1 MKATNLST
9 EELLDRERKARVDA
23 EAAQQRLQFLF
34 QATSALFAR
43 PLTGAS
49 KLNTLAQLAV
59 PHVADWCLVDIV
71 NRGDALSRVAATH
84 WDPARASAATHLVG
98 RFGYDPAAPAGAGF
112 AMRTGTAQII
122 DDLTE
127 SAGLVSASDSLRV
140 LHGLGAKSVALVPL
154 MGTQAPLGVVSFAFA
169 ESHRSYSSE
178 ELELL
183 QDLCARAA
191 WAVENAML
199 HEQTQR
205 AVRARDDLLAVVSH
219 DLRNPLSTISMA
231 ANLLRKGA
239 DNREKTLR
247 NAERIGRA
255 AGQMERLISDL
266 LDLAAIESAHLRV
279 EQSTWRVAT
288 LVAEAMELMGPL
300 ARERQLQ
307 LQAVVADGEANVM
320 CNRDRTLQVFSNLI
334 GNAVKF
340 TPQGGTITVR
350 VEPEERVVRVSV
362 EDTGPGIP
370 PEQLP
375 HIFNRYWQARRS
387 DRRGVG
393 LGLSIANGIIAAQG
407 GRIWVESTVGSGT
420 AFRFTL
426 RRAD

>member
-1 MKATNLST
+1 M
-9 EELLDRERKARVDA
+9 
-23 EAAQQRLQFLF
+23 
-34 QATSALFAR
+34 
-43 PLTGAS
+43 
-49 KLNTLAQLAV
+49 
-59 PHVADWCLVDIV
+59 
-71 NRGDALSRVAATH
+71 
-84 WDPARASAATHLVG
+84 
-98 RFGYDPAAPAGAGF
+98 
-112 AMRTGTAQII
+112 
-122 DDLTE
+122 
-127 SAGLVSASDSLRV
+127 
-140 LHGLGAKSVALVPL
+140 
-154 MGTQAPLGVVSFAFA
+154 
-169 ESHRSYSSE
+169 
-178 ELELL
+178 
-183 QDLCARAA
+183 
-191 WAVENAML
+191 
-199 HEQTQR
+199 
-205 AVRARDDLLAVVSH
+205 
-219 DLRNPLSTISMA
+219 
-231 ANLLRKGA
+231 
-239 DNREKTLR
+239 
-247 NAERIGRA
+247 
-255 AGQMERLISDL
+255 
-266 LDLAAIESAHLRV
+266 
-279 EQSTWRVAT
+279 AT

-320 CNRDRTLQVFSNLI
+320 CDRDRTLQVFSNLI